1 MQNGVLCE
9 CDDLFEYYIQ
19 GFELQVLDR
28 AFD

>member
-1 MQNGVLCE
+1 MQNGVPCE
-9 CDDLFEYYIQ
+9 CDAWFEYPIQ